1 MAPTAKLTK
10 AEQHL
15 VNVTDLLLVA
25 VWFTFVGLIMGLTC
39 LLGGGTWSWYTASAL
54 LFAVSLFSA
63 IQVFRLWFQ
72 RQGLLRRGVKE
83 PDFRRTA
90 ELDSAEEMLR
100 PVDE

>member
-10 AEQHL
+10 DEQQL
-15 VNVTDLLLVA
+15 VNITDLLLVSL
-25 VWFTFVGLIMGLTC
+25 WFTFAGLVMGLTC
-39 LLGGGTWSWYTASAL
+39 LVGSGTWAWYTASAL

-72 RQGLLRRGVKE
+72 RQELLRRGIKE

-90 ELDSAEEMLR
+90 ELESADHMLR
-100 PVDE
+100 PGDE